1 MHISSFYFGNLHKDG
16 MLHTTKPAH
25 YTFCPLVWLWDKG
38 LQTKLHLRL
47 SGQGTKHHARVRIG
61 TTFQKKFGREGTF
74 VGTLVGY
81 DAIED
86 LYRIQYE
93 DEDVEELSWTDLN
106 GLLRTSGD
114 SITAPDASP
123 TLYIMNGI
131 YAHVR
136 LRSRSSAVS
145 TRMKCAW

>member
-1 MHISSFYFGNLHKDG
+1 M
-16 MLHTTKPAH
+16 
-25 YTFCPLVWLWDKG
+25 
-38 LQTKLHLRL
+38 RL

-123 TLYIMNGI
+123 P
-131 YAHVR
+131 AFVE
-136 LRSRSSAVS
+136 SP
-145 TRMKCAW
+145 TRMSATAALASQRKIMSSRVYGI